1 MKKFLL
7 FVFAVAGVFLFSS
20 TDVLAISFRDPACD
34 STSNYCKCNFYESA
48 FLGSEL
54 VTTVS
59 CSPEWTFWTSSD
71 PTVNL
76 SYFVVFNAQQKICN
90 INDTD
95 EAIFENITGEQC
107 IIGSFVKADACDCS
121 VSDGESANLGVISKD
136 ASISQTEIGLF
147 AGNYFDM
154 RVQQIGTAIQTY
166 LKNTGFC
173 PIGSLDIKPFLNK
186 STEFPDYL
194 AGQGDLVH
202 KIDDW
207 NLVCS
212 PVTNPR
218 NVCCCVTTF
227 EGTTN
232 AKRLCEQ
239 QVLQPTADAKCGP
252 VNKVVVSPDAGKL
265 PEPVVFDIPAS
276 GNCTELEDINKN
288 YQGAATKIE
297 YGIDQLKIEAKT
309 LNPFGF
315 TTGRAGVL
323 DLFGKVIKFWTFA
336 IGSLLL
342 LSYVWAGFLWITS
355 AGSSEKI
362 GTAKKIFVWSTLGVV
377 ITLASYMIVNM
388 VFGFLG

>member
-1 MKKFLL
+1 MLYI
-7 FVFAVAGVFLFSS
+7 SS
-20 TDVLAISFRDPACD
+20 KEASLSCTVLRHS
-34 STSNYCKCNFYESA
+34 SSLNF
-48 FLGSEL
+48 
-54 VTTVS
+54 
-59 CSPEWTFWTSSD
+59 
-71 PTVNL
+71 
-76 SYFVVFNAQQKICN
+76 
-90 INDTD
+90 
-95 EAIFENITGEQC
+95 FE
-107 IIGSFVKADACDCS
+107 
-121 VSDGESANLGVISKD
+121 
-136 ASISQTEIGLF
+136 
-147 AGNYFDM
+147 M
-154 RVQQIGTAIQTY
+154 RSQQISTAIQTH
-166 LKNTGFC
+166 LRNTGFC
-173 PIGSLDIKPFLNK
+173 PIDSLDIKPFLNK

-194 AGQGDLVH
+194 AGQGDLSH

-207 NLVCS
+207 NLTCNS
-212 PVTNPR
+212 ITNPR

-252 VNKVVVSPDAGKL
+252 INKVVVSPDADKL
-265 PEPVVFDIPAS
+265 PEPVVFDVPAS
-276 GNCTELEDINKN
+276 GSCTELEDINKN

-297 YGIDQLKIEAKT
+297 YGIDQLKTEAKT

-315 TTGRAGVL
+315 ATGRAGVIA
-323 DLFGKVIKFWTFA
+323 LFGKVIKFWTFA